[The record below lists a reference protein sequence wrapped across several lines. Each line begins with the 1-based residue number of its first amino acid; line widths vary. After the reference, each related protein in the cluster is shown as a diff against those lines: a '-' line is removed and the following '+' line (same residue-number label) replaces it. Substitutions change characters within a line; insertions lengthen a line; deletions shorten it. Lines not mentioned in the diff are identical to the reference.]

1 VDKARRYRFSENNA
15 SRFIK
20 IPSIKATGVIMSAL
34 LFFFL
39 VVPEVYQF
47 LSYTGGANSG
57 ISADTECYREVLGSS
72 AIFNLDRMKLRIFS
86 ALVFL
91 VASAGWNQ
99 AFPAAKSGKTQIQNQ
114 HLTDSQMEGVL
125 HTKLAKSKMANEGWT
140 VHVHNHV
147 VTWEGKTNV
156 IQHKGAATRMAHT
169 AGATEVVN
177 NIKISEAAR
186 LKAAERLAK
195 NRDGGQP
202 VKHAAVIASK

>member
-1 VDKARRYRFSENNA
+1 
-15 SRFIK
+15 
-20 IPSIKATGVIMSAL
+20 
-34 LFFFL
+34 
-39 VVPEVYQF
+39 
-47 LSYTGGANSG
+47 
-57 ISADTECYREVLGSS
+57 
-72 AIFNLDRMKLRIFS
+72 MKFRIFS
-86 ALVFL
+86 VLVFL

-99 AFPAAKSGKTQIQNQ
+99 AFPAAKSGKTQMQNL

-125 HTKLAKSKMANEGWT
+125 HTKLAKSKMAHEGWT

-177 NIKISEAAR
+177 NIKISEEAR

-195 NRDGGQP
+195 NRGGGQP